1 MTGVNM
7 GKCHILHTKGMDT
20 GHIGVYRV
28 YSITWVNMVH
38 RIYRGLQGIQF
49 I

>member
-28 YSITWVNMVH
+28 YSITWVNMGTQD
-38 RIYRGLQGIQF
+38 I
-49 I
+49 